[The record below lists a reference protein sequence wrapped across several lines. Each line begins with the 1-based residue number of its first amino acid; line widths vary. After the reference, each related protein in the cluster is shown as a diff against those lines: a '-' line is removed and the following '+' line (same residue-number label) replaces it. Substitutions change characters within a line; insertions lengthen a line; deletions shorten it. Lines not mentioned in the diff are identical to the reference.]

1 MKKITQLVNSLSAS
15 EVKLIRKY
23 YSISA
28 KIEHNLKI
36 KLFEIAL
43 VNKNISDIEAAKL
56 MGKPNNAAF
65 SMLKSRLQED
75 IMKILIV
82 EGKDKIFNT
91 KYFKTRH
98 KIHFMLLE
106 MDILEDRNLREQA
119 TETIMKAKRLA
130 TKFELVNDLVVIND
144 IILNGHTIR
153 QGPGTY
159 KKLRSQ
165 SISILN
171 KVDDLFWG
179 TDYFKQS
186 SLPPV
191 YKANSTNSGLETTKV
206 AINKLGELSDRSE
219 LSRLHYF
226 FLRSKINYHRDILDY
241 KEWKRYAL
249 EFLKFIQTNPILNTS
264 DNNGGAHMIIT
275 DMYMNTKKYSQA
287 LDYAE
292 KGINY
297 FYKDSPNQIFMYELI
312 FLSYFFSKKYE
323 KANEIVTYVKGI
335 KTVKAGTFSYSKW
348 LFFSATV
355 EFALKDY
362 KKVLTTL
369 KRQSFLKTDKTGW
382 ALGYRILEIMSL
394 VELENYD
401 ALPYRLDTF
410 RKQLSKITKENVSRP
425 KLFLLIMNRL
435 IKDNFDFK
443 LVNQKQAESLQL
455 LRDGKEKYFWNPRSY
470 EVIRFDEWWDTKL
483 KKVVAV

>member
-43 VNKNISDIEAAKL
+43 VNKNISDNDAAKL

-82 EGKDKIFNT
+82 EGKDKIFST
-91 KYFKTRH
+91 KYFKARH
-98 KIHFMLLE
+98 KVHFMLLE

-119 TETIMKAKRLA
+119 TETILKAKRLA

-153 QGPGTY
+153 QGPGAY
-159 KKLRSQ
+159 KKMRSQ
-165 SISILN
+165 GISGLS
-171 KVDDLFWG
+171 KADDLFWG
-179 TDYFKQS
+179 TDFFKQS
-186 SLPPV
+186 SFPTLF
-191 YKANSTNSGLETTKV
+191 KANSTNSRIESAKI
-206 AINKLGELSDRSE
+206 AIDKLGELSERSD
-219 LSRLHYF
+219 LSRLQYF
-226 FLRSKINYHRDILDY
+226 FLRSKINFNRESQDLQ
-241 KEWKRYAL
+241 EWKKYAL
-249 EFLKFIQTNPILNTS
+249 EFLNFIQTNPILNTS
-264 DNNGGAHMIIT
+264 DNNGGAHMMIADHYLHT
-275 DMYMNTKKYSQA
+275 RKYAKAIS
-287 LDYAE
+287 YSE
-292 KGINY
+292 KGLDF
-297 FYKDSPNQIFMYELI
+297 FYKDSPNQIMMYELI
-312 FLSYFFSKKYE
+312 FLSYFFNKKYDN
-323 KANEIVTYVKGI
+323 ANEIVTYVKNI
-335 KTVKAGTFSYSKW
+335 KSVKPGTFPYSKW

-355 EFALKDY
+355 EFAFKDY

-425 KLFLLIMNRL
+425 KLFLQIMNRL